1 MAKQKTKSRPGNT
14 KNGLTD
20 KQKRFCDEYLCDMN
34 ATQAAIRAG
43 YSKRTA
49 YRTGADN
56 LKKPQIRAYIDKR
69 MAEKDVEL
77 IATQNEVLQYLTS
90 VMRGESVAVE
100 VVVDGGGAKLIEKEP
115 SEMERIKAADQL
127 AKCHG
132 LYRDKDKMKIDL
144 ERLEI
149 EQQRL
154 EIEKQKADAA
164 EPDKEIRV
172 EIGGYEEGWS
182 E

>member
-69 MAEKDVEL
+69 MAEKDAEL

-100 VVVDGGGAKLIEKEP
+100 VVVDGNGAKLIEKEP

-149 EQQRL
+149 EKQRL

>member
-1 MAKQKTKSRPGNT
+1 MAEKKIDGKVA

-20 KQKRFCDEYLCDMN
+20 KQRRFCDEYLCDMN

-69 MAEKDVEL
+69 MAEKDAEL

-100 VVVDGGGAKLIEKEP
+100 VVVDGDGAKLIEKEP

-149 EQQRL
+149 ERQRL

>member
-1 MAKQKTKSRPGNT
+1 MAQKKKKNSSG

-69 MAEKDVEL
+69 MAEKDAEL

-100 VVVDGGGAKLIEKEP
+100 VVVDGDGAKLIEKEP

-149 EQQRL
+149 EKQRL